1 MTLIIET
8 GAGLP
13 SMIRIAPP
21 AALPVS
27 LTLAKANMRVDG
39 NDMDTLITSW
49 IMGIVATLEHEIG
62 QCLIEQ
68 TWRVTVDSFPAALS
82 LPHPVMS
89 VTSVKYFDVDGV
101 EQTLDSAAYRLVK
114 MRYRSDLMPARGVSW
129 PATMADRE
137 VTVEVVCGYGAA
149 PADVP
154 ENVQLYILAKL
165 VEQFDPA
172 TRMERDTVQSA
183 FVDRLLD
190 ACRSYA

>member
-1 MTLIIET
+1 MT
-8 GAGLP
+8 
-13 SMIRIAPP
+13 MIRITPP
-21 AALPVS
+21 DALPVS
-27 LTLAKANMRVDG
+27 LAMAKANMRVDG
-39 NDMDTLITSW
+39 DDMDALITSW
-49 IMGIVATLEHEIG
+49 IKGIVAALEHEIG

-68 TWRVTVDSFPAALS
+68 TWRVTLGSFPAALQ

-89 VTSVKYFDVDGV
+89 VTSVKYFDVDGT
-101 EQTLDSAAYRLVK
+101 EQTLAPADYRLWRA
-114 MRYRSDLMPARGVSW
+114 RYQSHLMPARGGAW
-129 PATMADRE
+129 PETVVDGE

-154 ENVQLYILAKL
+154 ENAQLYILAKL

-172 TRMERDTVQSA
+172 TRLERDTVQSA

>member
-21 AALPVS
+21 TELPVS
-27 LTLAKANMRVDG
+27 LALAKANMRVDG
-39 NDMDTLITSW
+39 NDMDALITSW
-49 IMGIVATLEHEIG
+49 IKGIVAALEHEIG

-68 TWRVTVDSFPAALS
+68 TWRVTADSFPAALS

-114 MRYRSDLMPARGVSW
+114 MRYRSELMLARGGSW
-129 PATMADRE
+129 PANRD
-137 VTVEVVCGYGAA
+137 VTVEVVCGYGPA